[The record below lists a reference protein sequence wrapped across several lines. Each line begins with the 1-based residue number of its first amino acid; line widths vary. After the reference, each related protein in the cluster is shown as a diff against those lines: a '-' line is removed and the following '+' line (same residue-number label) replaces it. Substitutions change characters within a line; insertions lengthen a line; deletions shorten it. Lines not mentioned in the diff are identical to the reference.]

1 MLILENYRM
10 TSVDAPVYDSPMV
23 NLGEL
28 DSSPTKE
35 RLACSPYE
43 CVAGHRAS
51 SAFLTGNALRIEFA
65 VTHRKQTE
73 GTNSNR

>member
-1 MLILENYRM
+1 M

-23 NLGEL
+23 NQGEL
-28 DSSPTKE
+28 DWSPTKE

-43 CVAGHRAS
+43 CVAYYRAS
-51 SAFLTGNALRIEFA
+51 SSFLTGNDLRIEIA
-65 VTHRKQTE
+65 VTPRKQTE